1 MSEAL
6 KKKLTLFKEGPTA
19 LRGPFKITDSDF
31 LPAILEVALAV
42 PTLPTPTLLL
52 LVVFAVEEEINA
64 IEDTDDDKDVISVP
78 ELTGKVALGNGD
90 GVPLGGP
97 WAAVAAT
104 EGLPT
109 KFVAIVLL
117 LTVVAVIR
125 LDEGTGTEEL
135 FPLFELELFKE
146 WSREFTWFFTSEK

>member
-1 MSEAL
+1 MKTMLLKCFHIHLRQRYLEQLQRTLRERESEQ
-6 KKKLTLFKEGPTA
+6 KKPQNLTLFKEVPTA

-42 PTLPTPTLLL
+42 PALPTPTLLL
-52 LVVFAVEEEINA
+52 LVVFADEEEINA

-97 WAAVAAT
+97 
-104 EGLPT
+104 
-109 KFVAIVLL
+109 
-117 LTVVAVIR
+117 
-125 LDEGTGTEEL
+125 
-135 FPLFELELFKE
+135 
-146 WSREFTWFFTSEK
+146 